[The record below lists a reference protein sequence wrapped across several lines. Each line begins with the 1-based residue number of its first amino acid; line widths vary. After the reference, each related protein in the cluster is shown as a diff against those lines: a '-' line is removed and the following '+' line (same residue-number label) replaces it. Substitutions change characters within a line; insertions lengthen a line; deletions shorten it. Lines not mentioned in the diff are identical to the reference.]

1 MRQIGKPAR
10 KTATTLIS
18 NAETLYT
25 MYIGLILLYIIF
37 VWMINE
43 LLWRVICNFVF
54 VQARNGACDLLG
66 LNFTYSKTWKTGIK
80 SWKSGV
86 SSCSKFRKLYILN
99 FTFAAKT
106 AFGLKWKIFLFIDCK
121 EGRLLKATTKPS
133 HPGIVTTK
141 QYLMKQKGPYKNYT
155 EKMCRDSCKEFV
167 YCSYFSWETNK
178 VCQNL
183 WSASYPK
190 LTF

>member
-86 SSCSKFRKLYILN
+86 SSCSKFRKWYIFN
-99 FTFAAKT
+99 FCCKNSFSMEVKDFPIYRLQGGAVDKSNNKT
-106 AFGLKWKIFLFIDCK
+106 I
-121 EGRLLKATTKPS
+121 TTG
-133 HPGIVTTK
+133 HC
-141 QYLMKQKGPYKNYT
+141 N
-155 EKMCRDSCKEFV
+155 
-167 YCSYFSWETNK
+167 N
-178 VCQNL
+178 
-183 WSASYPK
+183 
-190 LTF
+190 